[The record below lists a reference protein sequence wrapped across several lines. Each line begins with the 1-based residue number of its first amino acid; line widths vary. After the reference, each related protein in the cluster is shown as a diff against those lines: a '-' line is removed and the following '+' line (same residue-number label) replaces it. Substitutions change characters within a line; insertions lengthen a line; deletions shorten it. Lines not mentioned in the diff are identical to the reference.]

1 MVRWFGI
8 FLVLAASGCLGFLK
22 AAELRRRP
30 RLLKAAADS
39 LKLIRNDIA
48 FRLLPLPEALQ
59 HAAQAASGALQDT
72 YATLARQMCTQAQ
85 PFSEQWCEGFGALA
99 DFSPEDRAALC
110 TLGEQLGKYD
120 ADAQLD
126 AIDYCVH
133 YLQAA
138 EQDARAS
145 VAQHGKL
152 YSGLG
157 LTIGLIVAVTLY

>member
-1 MVRWFGI
+1 MLRWFGI

-30 RLLKAAADS
+30 RLLRVMSDS
-39 LKLIRNDIA
+39 LKLIRSDIA
-48 FRLLPLPEALQ
+48 FRLLPLSDTLR
-59 HAAQAASGALQDT
+59 HAAQVASGPLRDT
-72 YATLARQMCTQAQ
+72 YAALAEQMCSEIQ
-85 PFSEQWCEGFGALA
+85 PFSEQWRAAFSAL
-99 DFSPEDRAALC
+99 DGFSPEDQAALC

-126 AIDYCVH
+126 AIDYCIH

-138 EQDARAS
+138 EEDARAN
-145 VAQHGKL
+145 ATQRGKL

-157 LTIGLIVAVTLY
+157 LTAGMIVAVTLY